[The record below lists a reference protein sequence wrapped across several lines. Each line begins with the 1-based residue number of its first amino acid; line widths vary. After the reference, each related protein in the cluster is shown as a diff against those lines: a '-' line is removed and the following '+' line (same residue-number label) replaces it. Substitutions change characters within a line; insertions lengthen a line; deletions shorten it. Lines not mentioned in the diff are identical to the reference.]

1 MDAADKKKRKHR
13 YNIANNILFFGSF
26 IVFPLLNQC
35 TQISEITFL
44 IILLVFTAVSGVV
57 AYLHSKLPKEMQEK
71 PNWFQRSAFGVHPY
85 VTFLIFIVLTLMI
98 SASIILPKLY

>member
-1 MDAADKKKRKHR
+1 MDAADKKKRKRR
-13 YNIANNILFFGSF
+13 YNIADNILFVLF
-26 IVFPLLNQC
+26 IVFLLLNQC

-57 AYLHSKLPKEMQEK
+57 AYLHSKLPKEMQKK
-71 PNWFQRSAFGVHPY
+71 PDWFRSAFCIHPY